1 MAEATTA
8 PEPDAATQPPPE
20 MTTEQAAA
28 MMRSRR
34 FVVLLV
40 LVSIIGLIVSVI
52 SWGYLELIYQIQQE
66 LFVHLPHAV
75 GYPHGPPLWWYLP
88 VLAIGALIVAVAIKF
103 LPGDGG
109 HLPARG
115 LGVGGGPPQ
124 LLNLPGVLA
133 AGIATIGFGL
143 VLGPEAP
150 LIALGAGV
158 AILTIKASR
167 RPAPDQL
174 LMIIGAAGSFA
185 AISFI
190 FVSPLVAAVIL
201 IEATGLGGARL
212 PLVVVPGLLAAGIGS
227 LVALGIGS
235 FTGLSTSAFALNP
248 LKVPSFGHLTVGQFG
263 WTIAL
268 ALAIAVVTRAIM
280 VSGLFT
286 HKIVTKQLLILL
298 PIVGLIIAGL
308 AIAFDKSASH
318 SVNNVLFDGQAAL
331 PGLVDQASTWSLGAL
346 ALLLVFKGIAYALSL
361 GSYRGGPTF
370 PAVFLGAAAGVMASH
385 LPGMQLTPAVGV
397 GIGAG
402 VACVLRL
409 PISAIVL
416 ATLMTAQAGTGDEP
430 LIIVGVVTAF
440 VATLAVSEL
449 IKPPAEPGAGPTRPV
464 DAQGVAAAEAAS

>member
-1 MAEATTA
+1 MADAPAAREPTA
-8 PEPDAATQPPPE
+8 APGPPPE
-20 MTTEQAAA
+20 MTAEQAAGI
-28 MMRSRR
+28 MRSKR
-34 FVVLLV
+34 FVVLLI
-40 LVSIIGLIVSVI
+40 LVSIIGVVVSVI

-75 GYPHGPPLWWYLP
+75 GYSNGPPLWWYLP
-88 VLAIGALIVAVAIKF
+88 VLAIGALIVALAIDR

-109 HLPARG
+109 HLPAKG
-115 LGVGGGPPQ
+115 LAAGGGPPQ
-124 LLNLPGVLA
+124 LLNLPGVLL

-158 AILTIKASR
+158 AVLTIRASR
-167 RPAPDQL
+167 RPAPPEM

-227 LVALGIGS
+227 LVALGVGS
-235 FTGLSTSAFALNP
+235 FTGLSTSAFALDP
-248 LKVPSFGHLTVGQFG
+248 LKLPTFGHLTVGEFG

-268 ALAIAVVTRAIM
+268 ALAIAVVTRVIM

-286 HKIVTKQLLILL
+286 HKLVSKRLLILL
-298 PIVGLIIAGL
+298 PIVALIIAGL

-318 SVNNVLFDGQAAL
+318 SINYVLFDGQAAL
-331 PGLVDQASTWSLGAL
+331 PGLINDAKTWSLSAL
-346 ALLLVFKGIAYALSL
+346 ALLLVFKGIAYGLSL
-361 GSYRGGPTF
+361 GSFRGGPTF

-385 LPGMQLTPAVGV
+385 LPGFALTAAVGV
-397 GIGAG
+397 GMGAA
-402 VACVLRL
+402 VASVLRL

-416 ATLMTAQAGTGDEP
+416 ATLMTATAGTGDEP
-430 LIIVGVVTAF
+430 LIIVGVVTAY
-440 VATLAVSEL
+440 VATLAVSAL
-449 IKPPAEPGAGPTRPV
+449 IHAPAEPAPDAPRPGAPPE
-464 DAQGVAAAEAAS
+464 VAVAPGAS